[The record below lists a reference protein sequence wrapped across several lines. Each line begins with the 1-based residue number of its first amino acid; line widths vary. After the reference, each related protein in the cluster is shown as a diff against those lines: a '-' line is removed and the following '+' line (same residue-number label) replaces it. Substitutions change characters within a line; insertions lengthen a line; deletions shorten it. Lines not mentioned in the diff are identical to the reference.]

1 MNPATPGTRAVQRL
15 RLLRQVKPSRSARF
29 SGNTDSWR
37 KISIALI
44 DPIAGVNLRLAR
56 YPPIVHEC
64 VSIRADHFCYGNLL
78 RQISC
83 VVPQLLRSAAANEMR
98 VPACP
103 LSTGLIC

>member
-1 MNPATPGTRAVQRL
+1 MVWPIIRGESYVGETGKSIKAVELGANPRGCC
-15 RLLRQVKPSRSARF
+15 
-29 SGNTDSWR
+29 R
-37 KISIALI
+37 KIPIALI
-44 DPIAGVNLRLAR
+44 DPIAGGVNLRLAR
-56 YPPIVHEC
+56 YPPIVHGW